1 MDGSS
6 GFKKEGNV
14 EVPEICILPIGQ
26 QEVLKKKKKTVT
38 KRQEEE
44 EKSPKIR
51 HLQSGYI
58 LSVSKD
64 LMSIFCNLV

>member
-26 QEVLKKKKKTVT
+26 QEVLKKKKKKQLQKDKKKKKRALKSYIYKVVT
-38 KRQEEE
+38 FCL
-44 EKSPKIR
+44 SPRI
-51 HLQSGYI
+51 
-58 LSVSKD
+58 
-64 LMSIFCNLV
+64 

>member
-14 EVPEICILPIGQ
+14 EVPEICIVPIGQ

-38 KRQEEE
+38 KRQEE
-44 EKSPKIR
+44 KSAKIL

>member
-26 QEVLKKKKKTVT
+26 QEVLKKKKKTVR
-38 KRQEEE
+38 KRQEE
-44 EKSPKIR
+44 EKSPKIL